1 MSAEKEFTLADFRP
15 LAERLCTRE
24 GRCAL
29 IGGIAVALYGETYL
43 KRASKEHYGF
53 PIHSKDLDLEGSRET
68 KQRVV
73 SELTA
78 LGLKCQ
84 SGGTR

>member
-53 PIHSKDLDLEGSRET
+53 PIP
-68 KQRVV
+68 
-73 SELTA
+73 
-78 LGLKCQ
+78 
-84 SGGTR
+84 